1 MQTLSLRR
9 KREKGWKEMKEVKEI
24 EEGKGRE
31 MPRDRMD
38 IQVHDNRRVQQRTDL
53 LSHLSEISHTNQS
66 CQWIPLEGLPALL
79 LFPAAV

>member
-1 MQTLSLRR
+1 
-9 KREKGWKEMKEVKEI
+9 MKEVKEI

-53 LSHLSEISHTNQS
+53 LSHLSKISHANQS
-66 CQWIPLEGLPALL
+66 CQWIPLEGLSVL
-79 LFPAAV
+79 LFFKEFPVHKNLLKFY